1 LASTTAGDFRFSD
14 LQVSTMPRITLSFAM
29 IALLVAGA
37 TASAQNTSD
46 RAPRNGASTAGTS
59 VVVPMDY
66 VIGAEDV
73 LGIMFWREQ
82 EMSGDVTVRPDGK
95 VTLPLLGDI
104 QAAGTRPDALR
115 DQITQAA
122 GKYLTDV
129 NVTVVVRQINS
140 RKVFIT
146 GQVTTPGA
154 YPLTGPRTVMQLIA
168 LAGGLTEYAD
178 GESISIMRQEQG
190 KTRSMKFNYRD
201 VSKGKKLEQNV
212 MLLPGD
218 TVVVP

>member
-1 LASTTAGDFRFSD
+1 
-14 LQVSTMPRITLSFAM
+14 MPRITLSFAM